1 MDNSQQN
8 PLDEQDNDIEVESQ
22 APEQQA
28 IHKWEFQPRQNP
40 KWGTVEKRGLVVGRK
55 PNQKVIP
62 PDEVYYLASLGCTQ
76 REIAEWFGV
85 PEETMKYN
93 FKHYIDKAKEE
104 TKQKLRQAQIKLAL
118 SGNAVMLIWLGKNML
133 GQSDQPNTV
142 DTDKILPWS
151 DN

>member
-8 PLDEQDNDIEVESQ
+8 PLDEQDNDNTEVESQ

-76 REIAEWFGV
+76 REIAE
-85 PEETMKYN
+85 KQLQ
-93 FKHYIDKAKEE
+93 IAKENK
-104 TKQKLRQAQIKLAL
+104 TKSELRAAGKLK
-118 SGNAVMLIWLGKNML
+118 G
-133 GQSDQPNTV
+133 D
-142 DTDKILPWS
+142 
-151 DN
+151 